1 MIDDIVSYPEEE
13 ELEPEP
19 EPEPPPP
26 MDPRT
31 AAVTAALA
39 GDRYTVAS
47 WLEGGGD
54 VNASAFGMTLLA
66 AAASRGQQGIVEL
79 LLSTGATV
87 DLPAADDA
95 ARRTALMHA
104 CIGRHPRIV
113 RQLLQ
118 KGASLSTQSASGLTA
133 LGFLRAASRQ
143 EVLGSREFVLMMDC
157 TRAITE
163 KVHGDEEKRL
173 ASLVPEPSNN
183 VSADDDKQLDKW
195 FARVSEAT
203 TMLEEI
209 ANENHRRGID
219 HESKLIAV
227 FADAS
232 GGNVMDR
239 VAKAAKKLS
248 KPVVATRTAAR
259 GAGHSSSAWS
269 PRQKSPLMMRA
280 KAASKLMSPRVQ

>member
-1 MIDDIVSYPEEE
+1 MIELRIVRNRRRSARRFRKHKAEVAHLLRHTVRPRAQAHMASPRTPRSPRPPSTTAGAAAPDRPLFIPPSKKLPPPPFLTFPLPPKPPTPRSRPSSVQPGSPRSARLLERPTTTSGPPALVDILVEYGRRPTSPRVIDDIVNHPEEE

-54 VNASAFGMTLLA
+54 VNASAFGMTLLP
-66 AAASRGQQGIVEL
+66 AASRGQQGIVEL

-133 LGFLRAASRQ
+133 LGFASRG
-143 EVLGSREFVLMMDC
+143 VTPGG
-157 TRAITE
+157 T
-163 KVHGDEEKRL
+163 RL
-173 ASLVPEPSNN
+173 A
-183 VSADDDKQLDKW
+183 
-195 FARVSEAT
+195 
-203 TMLEEI
+203 
-209 ANENHRRGID
+209 
-219 HESKLIAV
+219 
-227 FADAS
+227 
-232 GGNVMDR
+232 
-239 VAKAAKKLS
+239 
-248 KPVVATRTAAR
+248 
-259 GAGHSSSAWS
+259 
-269 PRQKSPLMMRA
+269 
-280 KAASKLMSPRVQ
+280 